1 MDAPVL
7 WISAANED
15 GLDALEQTIR
25 DMFEQGMIAGNDE
38 VVITN
43 ARQKT
48 CLYVSAMTQSPAYQK
63 K

>member
-43 ARQKT
+43 ARQKHV
-48 CLYVSAMTQSPAYQK
+48 C
-63 K
+63 

>member
-43 ARQKT
+43 ARQKIMSVK
-48 CLYVSAMTQSPAYQK
+48 CLRKPEACRGGH
-63 K
+63 